1 MIWITCIIAAY
12 MTGHWIG
19 WGRGY
24 ESGRRTG
31 YVQGATDQ
39 EYAACRDQEDL
50 DAIRRRAARWELN

>member
-24 ESGRRTG
+24 ESGRRTR
-31 YVQGATDQ
+31 YVQGA
-39 EYAACRDQEDL
+39 EDQEDI